1 VINLR
6 ATNSDDAE
14 ASGTSLRLQ
23 NTKILTWHITDAHV
37 IEVMRILKKSE
48 DGPFLI
54 HCNHGSDRT
63 GLMSAMYRILEQE
76 WTKEDALGELVNG
89 GYGFHSIW
97 RNIPRYLRK
106 VNVEELRAKI
116 SALKP
121 RDEAAPTHAVAR
133 TTRAARTRQAPLR

>member
-1 VINLR
+1 
-6 ATNSDDAE
+6 
-14 ASGTSLRLQ
+14 
-23 NTKILTWHITDAHV
+23 
-37 IEVMRILKKSE
+37 
-48 DGPFLI
+48 
-54 HCNHGSDRT
+54 
-63 GLMSAMYRILEQE
+63 MSAMYRILEQE

-89 GYGFHSIW
+89 DYGFHSIW
-97 RNIPRYLRK
+97 SNIPRYLRK